1 MGSLRL
7 LLAFAV
13 VGSHTEIFNG
23 LKILSGGEAVQLF
36 FVISGFYMAL
46 ILSKKYHSAKL
57 FYSNRFLRLYPTY
70 ALVLFGTVLWFLI
83 TWAYT
88 HQRPPP
94 FWVASANAKMPLWQW
109 LAVQFSNLSMVGLD
123 VPAMFDWKDG
133 HGFLFLY
140 GDTEPTPDG
149 AQWAGNFAWVG
160 QAWSIG
166 TEIWFYLLAPFIVR
180 RAVAIQAAVA
190 IASCVLMLAM
200 QRVSPLSFFFF
211 PANLWF
217 FLSGSLLFQF
227 YRSQYFSAP
236 KWCGVL
242 ALVYAAVAWC
252 WVGSVDNPVHTLMLI
267 LIALCIPL
275 LFHTFADTSWDTA
288 VGNLSYPVY
297 LVHVLVID
305 ILIATLHVYNPL
317 VVVAVSVVAAILIVR
332 FVENPID
339 KYRQRRVLAG
349 NGHLGVKQEEPDHRG
364 LGYRDKPQTRIL

>member
-1 MGSLRL
+1 
-7 LLAFAV
+7 LAFAV

-23 LKILSGGEAVQLF
+23 VKILSGGEAVQLF
-36 FVISGFYMAL
+36 FIISGFYMAL

-70 ALVLFGTVLWFLI
+70 ALILFGTVLWFLI
-83 TWAYT
+83 TWVYT

-94 FWVASANAKMPLWQW
+94 FWVASANAKMQLWQW
-109 LAVQFSNLSMVGLD
+109 LALQFSNLSMVGLD
-123 VPAMFDWKDG
+123 VPAMFSWKEG

-149 AQWAGNFAWVG
+149 ANWAGNFAWIG

-190 IASCVLMLAM
+190 IASCALMLVM
-200 QRVSPLSFFFF
+200 QKMSPLSFFFF

-227 YRSQYFSAP
+227 YRSRYFSAP

-242 ALVYAAVAWC
+242 ALVYVVVACC
-252 WVGSVDNPVHTLMLI
+252 WVGTVDNPIIRTLI
-267 LIALCIPL
+267 LISIALSIPL
-275 LFHTFADTSWDTA
+275 LFHTFSNASWDTA

-297 LVHVLVID
+297 LVHVLIID
-305 ILIATLHVYNPL
+305 ILIATLHVYHLL
-317 VVVAVSVVAAILIVR
+317 VVIAVSIVAAILIVR
-332 FVENPID
+332 FLENPID

-349 NGHLGVKQEEPDHRG
+349 NGYPGPKQQKPDKRGHL
-364 LGYRDKPQTRIL
+364 YRDKVQTPTL